1 MARLLANI
9 PLLKNGFLPIVVNN
23 QDRQDYLEVL
33 SKYDLSAPKLNQ
45 KTTHL
50 VIENSAF
57 ESLKNFFEQQY
68 VNTKKLVEEINDQK
82 NNT

>member
-33 SKYDLSAPKLNQ
+33 SKYDLSVPNLNQ

-57 ESLKNFFEQQY
+57 
-68 VNTKKLVEEINDQK
+68 
-82 NNT
+82 